1 MNATIIHKAN
11 VTDTLLDNLAKALPG
26 ILADT
31 LEAPGGRAAIV
42 KPDQVSLE
50 FSQAS
55 PRDVGSDIKIMIFA
69 KELPSRASREK
80 EMAKKIL
87 ESIVSLPT
95 KPGDAHTIDVR
106 LYLMVVGVAE
116 CSLATKVA
124 DQ

>member
-1 MNATIIHKAN
+1 MNATIIHKEN
-11 VTDTLLDNLAKALPG
+11 VTDSLLDNLAKSLPG

-42 KPDQVSLE
+42 KPEQISLE
-50 FSQAS
+50 FSKAS

-69 KELPSRASREK
+69 RELPSRASREK

-87 ESIVSLPT
+87 ESVVSLPT
-95 KPGDAHTIDVR
+95 KPGETHTIDVR

-116 CSLATKVA
+116 YIES
-124 DQ
+124 

>member
-1 MNATIIHKAN
+1 MNATIIHKSN
-11 VTDTLLDNLAKALPG
+11 VTDVLLDNLATALPG

-42 KPDQVSLE
+42 KPEQISLG
-50 FSQAS
+50 FVTAS

-95 KPGDAHTIDVR
+95 KPGDSNSIDVR

-116 CSLATKVA
+116 HSLNNPR
-124 DQ
+124 

>member
-55 PRDVGSDIKIMIFA
+55 PRDTGSDIKIMIFA

-95 KPGDAHTIDVR
+95 KPGDVHTIDVR

-116 CSLATKVA
+116 CSVCN
-124 DQ
+124 